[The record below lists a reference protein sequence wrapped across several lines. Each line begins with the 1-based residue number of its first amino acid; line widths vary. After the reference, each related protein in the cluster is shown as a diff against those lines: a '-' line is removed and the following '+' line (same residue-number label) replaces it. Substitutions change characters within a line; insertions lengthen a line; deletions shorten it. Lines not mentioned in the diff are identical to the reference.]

1 MNTDIRY
8 KNILVTGGAGF
19 IGSNLC
25 RKLINDGVSIWCL
38 DNLITGKI
46 ENVKDLLHCER
57 FHFIEQDI
65 KTFDFKILPS
75 DIDAIINLA
84 SIASP
89 KAYYARPIDTLLTSV
104 LGVYNLLQYAKKE
117 DIVLLQAS
125 TSEVYGD
132 PACDIL
138 NESYCGNVSCT
149 GPRACY
155 DEGKRTAETLCMDYH
170 RLYNVKVKII
180 RIFNTYGPY
189 MDICDGRAIPEF
201 IYRSLHN
208 RDLIIYGDGKQT
220 RSFMYIDDLL
230 EAIYNVMN
238 LDDIYTYPINIGN
251 PNEEYTISE
260 VAETIIRTLDSKSKI
275 LYKEKLQDDPYK
287 RKPDIT
293 KIITKTNWRPLVSLK
308 EGLLKTIDYFENYD
322 HSA

>member
-57 FHFIEQDI
+57 FHFIEHDI

-170 RLYNVKVKII
+170 R
-180 RIFNTYGPY
+180 
-189 MDICDGRAIPEF
+189 F
-201 IYRSLHN
+201 IS
-208 RDLIIYGDGKQT
+208 
-220 RSFMYIDDLL
+220 
-230 EAIYNVMN
+230 V
-238 LDDIYTYPINIGN
+238 
-251 PNEEYTISE
+251 
-260 VAETIIRTLDSKSKI
+260 
-275 LYKEKLQDDPYK
+275 
-287 RKPDIT
+287 
-293 KIITKTNWRPLVSLK
+293 PLKWDEL
-308 EGLLKTIDYFENYD
+308 NN
-322 HSA
+322 

>member
-1 MNTDIRY
+1 MCIRD
-8 KNILVTGGAGF
+8 
-19 IGSNLC
+19 S
-25 RKLINDGVSIWCL
+25 
-38 DNLITGKI
+38 
-46 ENVKDLLHCER
+46 
-57 FHFIEQDI
+57 
-65 KTFDFKILPS
+65 
-75 DIDAIINLA
+75 
-84 SIASP
+84 
-89 KAYYARPIDTLLTSV
+89 
-104 LGVYNLLQYAKKE
+104 
-117 DIVLLQAS
+117 
-125 TSEVYGD
+125 
-132 PACDIL
+132 
-138 NESYCGNVSCT
+138 
-149 GPRACY
+149 
-155 DEGKRTAETLCMDYH
+155 
-170 RLYNVKVKII
+170 
-180 RIFNTYGPY
+180 
-189 MDICDGRAIPEF
+189 

-275 LYKEKLQDDPYK
+275 IYKEKLQDDPYK

-322 HSA
+322 YSA